1 MPGGGR
7 WWFPARVTLG
17 IMKPIPLNGS
27 VQILILLDVCD
38 GILPD
43 RLRSILNIPAP
54 PREPAFKHSTPEYV
68 RFERPP
74 VIEPGDSFALSGG
87 EPVSTRLK
95 YYDYGVI
102 SVEFTV
108 PLAVGWNSLLTLSSR
123 WLAGMEFERRAV
135 ELVRARLPV
144 VGPALLRPYENWLRE
159 DYIIVQIDAEPHGP
173 TAEQFY
179 REYAQQIAQL
189 LSGETITL
197 AAAERDE
204 ILQAHLSY
212 YPTDLTV
219 VAWNVA
225 LVYDTP
231 EGALSTIQI
240 LEYAN
245 SQLLEFRH
253 YDEVLSQELGRVYES
268 LDEGTGF
275 LDRWRLARAAT
286 RLQTMLI
293 EITELA
299 ERADNSIKFVS
310 DMFSARLYRLA
321 AAKVGVPDYRNL
333 VDQKIHTAEDLYR
346 FMVEQFQHGRA
357 FVMEVMVVIILIIEL
372 AFLFRGRG

>member
-1 MPGGGR
+1 
-7 WWFPARVTLG
+7 
-17 IMKPIPLNGS
+17 MKPIPLNGS

-38 GILPD
+38 SIQPD
-43 RLRSILNIPAP
+43 RLRSILNIPAA
-54 PREPAFKHSTPEYV
+54 PREPTFKHSTPEYV

-74 VIEPGDSFALSGG
+74 VIEPGGSFFLSSG

-95 YYDYGVI
+95 YYDYGVV

-159 DYIIVQIDAEPHGP
+159 DYIIVQIDAAAGAAS
-173 TAEQFY
+173 AEQFY

-189 LSGETITL
+189 LSGETTAL
-197 AAAERDE
+197 SAAERDE

-231 EGALSTIQI
+231 AGALSTIQI

-253 YDEVLSQELGRVYES
+253 YDEVLTHELQRVYES
-268 LDEGTGF
+268 LDQGTGF

-333 VDQKIHTAEDLYR
+333 VDQKIHTAEELYR

-357 FVMEVMVVIILIIEL
+357 FIMEVMVVIILIIEL
-372 AFLFRGRG
+372 AFLFRGKP

>member
-1 MPGGGR
+1 MQ
-7 WWFPARVTLG
+7 
-17 IMKPIPLNGS
+17 S
-27 VQILILLDVCD
+27 LILLDVCD
-38 GILPD
+38 AIQPD
-43 RLRSILNIPAP
+43 RLRSILDIAAP
-54 PREPAFKHSTPEYV
+54 PREPAFKHSAPEYV

-74 VIEPGDSFALSGG
+74 VIESGEVFPLSSG

-108 PLAVGWNSLLTLSSR
+108 PLALEWNSLLALSSR
-123 WLAGMEFERRAV
+123 WLAGMEFERRAAD
-135 ELVRARLPV
+135 LVRERLPLIA
-144 VGPALLRPYENWLRE
+144 PALIRPYENWLRE
-159 DYIIVQIDAEPHGP
+159 DYIIVQIDADPCAH
-173 TAEQFY
+173 TAEQFC

-189 LSGETITL
+189 LSGETTPL
-197 AAAERDE
+197 SAAERDE
-204 ILQAHLSY
+204 ILQARLSY

-219 VAWNVA
+219 VGWNVA
-225 LVYDTP
+225 LVFDTP
-231 EGALSTIQI
+231 AGAISTLQL

-253 YDEVLSQELGRVYES
+253 YDEVLTQELERVYES
-268 LDEGTGF
+268 LDRGTGF

-293 EITELA
+293 EIAELA

-357 FVMEVMVVIILIIEL
+357 FVMEGMVVIILIIEL
-372 AFLFRGRG
+372 VFLFRGRG

>member
-1 MPGGGR
+1 MR
-7 WWFPARVTLG
+7 
-17 IMKPIPLNGS
+17 PIPLNGS

-43 RLRSILNIPAP
+43 RLRSILEIPP
-54 PREPAFKHSTPEYV
+54 PSREPAFKHSAPEYV

-74 VIEPGDSFALSGG
+74 VIESGDSFSLSGG

-135 ELVRARLPV
+135 NLVRGRLPLV
-144 VGPALLRPYENWLRE
+144 APALVRPYENWLSE
-159 DYIIVQIDAEPHGP
+159 DYIIVQIDADPRGP
-173 TAEQFY
+173 SAEQFHQ
-179 REYAQQIAQL
+179 EYAQQIAQL
-189 LSGETITL
+189 LSGETTPL
-197 AAAERDE
+197 SAAERDE
-204 ILQAHLSY
+204 ILQARLSY
-212 YPTDLTV
+212 YPMDLTV

-225 LVYDTP
+225 LIYDTP
-231 EGALSTIQI
+231 GGALSTLQI

-253 YDEVLSQELGRVYES
+253 YDEVLTQELERVYES

-357 FVMEVMVVIILIIEL
+357 FVLEVMVVIILIIEL
-372 AFLFRGRG
+372 VFLFRGKA